1 MGPGHN
7 AAIAA
12 KLAADLRTA
21 ELANPV
27 IRSLRQ
33 TGQLP
38 PNYVDKAQAASA
50 GWQPGK
56 ALQNSV
62 PGGQI
67 GGDVFRD
74 PASIGLP
81 MKSGRV
87 WREADIGLQSGMK
100 RSKQPGTRLL
110 YSDDGLAFVTSDH
123 YETVYRLFDWN

>member
-1 MGPGHN
+1 MGPSHN
-7 AAIAA
+7 SANAA
-12 KLAADLRTA
+12 KLTANLRTA

-27 IRSLRQ
+27 VHSLRQ

-38 PNYVDKAQAASA
+38 SNYVNKSQASAA

-56 ALQNSV
+56 AIQNSV

-67 GGDVFRD
+67 GGDIFRD
-74 PASIGLP
+74 PTSIGLP
-81 MKSGRV
+81 MKSGRM

-110 YSDDGLAFVTSDH
+110 YSDDGLAFITADH
-123 YETVYRLFDWN
+123 YETVYRLIDWK